1 MKKSGKILSGIAAV
15 SLVAGMCVMPAVA
28 PEMSV
33 TAYAEAT
40 NYTWALKPSEEF
52 ANCDINA
59 VYEKSGFS
67 DANVGYFMESPY
79 SLMKT
84 AGQAYDAY
92 ILIDYNGKKVD
103 MPYSSQYRSE
113 ANNHIQFWSYATD
126 LGDRTPVTSFCTKG
140 GEFIDLEIMTCAL
153 CGLSSRG
160 TSVSGWFAYYDENN
174 KLLYGFAYEP
184 FGFSHPYTNR
194 EVSMNGEGNRG
205 KVTGDYFGTVGSAT
219 IDEDNKQVSF
229 DCKYG
234 ILKNGEMV
242 VGFDDGYDNA
252 LTYKDGVTALR
263 KDGKWY
269 YFDENGNQ
277 MTNIPA
283 CDGELALEGVINSN
297 GTILEYTDYVPYLP
311 SDGYIAVNNENGG
324 GYYDVNGNC
333 IIDVGEFEAVRP
345 VYDGKAWVK
354 YDGKWGVIDIANNS
368 TPVSTTTTTTTAT
381 TTETTTTTTNTVATI
396 TATAINTSS
405 VSTGSNNTTVT
416 TNVPATITTTTASS
430 TLIKTTDT
438 GKNVTTG
445 TGSVTENNVSSTT
458 TTDNNNN
465 SNDSDDNDN
474 NSGNNN
480 SSSNSTG
487 KESPKTGVAGV
498 GMAMTGIAV
507 AIGTTFI
514 FRKKNN

>member
-1 MKKSGKILSGIAAV
+1 MSS
-15 SLVAGMCVMPAVA
+15 VA

-33 TAYAEAT
+33 TAYAEET
-40 NYTWALKPSEEF
+40 NYTWALNPSEEF

-67 DANVGYFMESPY
+67 DANVRYFMESPY

-84 AGQAYDAY
+84 WGQAYAAY

-126 LGDRTPVTSFCTKG
+126 LGDITPVTSFCTKG
-140 GEFIDLEIMTCAL
+140 GEFIDLEIMTCDS
-153 CGLSSRG
+153 CGLSSRD
-160 TSVSGWFAYYDENN
+160 TDVDSCFAYYDENN
-174 KLLYGFAYEP
+174 KLLYNFLYEP
-184 FGFSHPYTNR
+184 FDFSHPYTNR
-194 EVSMNGEGNRG
+194 EVSMNNQGNRG

-219 IDEDNKQVSF
+219 IDEDNQQVSF
-229 DCKYG
+229 NCEYG

-242 VGFDDGYDNA
+242 VGLDDGYDNA
-252 LTYKDGVTALR
+252 LTYKDDVTALR
-263 KDGKWY
+263 KYGKWY
-269 YFDENGNQ
+269 YFDENVNQ
-277 MTNIPA
+277 MTNILA
-283 CDGELALEGVINSN
+283 CDGALALDGIINSD

-311 SDGYIAVNNENGG
+311 SDGYIVVNNENGG

-333 IIDVGEFEAVRP
+333 VIDVGEFEAARP

-368 TPVSTTTTTTTAT
+368 TSVSTMTTTITTTTTI
-381 TTETTTTTTNTVATI
+381 ETTTTITNTVATI

-416 TNVPATITTTTASS
+416 TNVPATITTTTASGA
-430 TLIKTTDT
+430 INTTT
-438 GKNVTTG
+438 A
-445 TGSVTENNVSSTT
+445 TGSNATISTRSVIENNVSSTT
-458 TTDNNNN
+458 TTGNNNN

-480 SSSNSTG
+480 SYSNNSSSG
-487 KESPKTGVAGV
+487 KSSPKTGV

-507 AIGTTFI
+507 AIGTAFV

>member
-15 SLVAGMCVMPAVA
+15 SLVAGMCVMPVVI

-40 NYTWALKPSEEF
+40 NYTWVVEPTIQTDDINPAYAMALEVNYGYFVESKYHIIKENDKFGVIDLDGNIIIEQQYLRLRSEENDHF
-52 ANCDINA
+52 D
-59 VYEKSGFS
+59 FS
-67 DANVGYFMESPY
+67 NDFSESY
-79 SLMKT
+79 L
-84 AGQAYDAY
+84 
-92 ILIDYNGKKVD
+92 
-103 MPYSSQYRSE
+103 
-113 ANNHIQFWSYATD
+113 
-126 LGDRTPVTSFCTKG
+126 FCTKNG
-140 GEFIDLEIMTCAL
+140 KMADAIGIPACSL
-153 CGLSSRG
+153 CDGWLSTTVYGKYGCYDKEKDS
-160 TSVSGWFAYYDENN
+160 FARIGNAMPSD
-174 KLLYGFAYEP
+174 GAYTQ
-184 FGFSHPYTNR
+184 G
-194 EVSMNGEGNRG
+194 SMMGQNSDGII
-205 KVTGDYFGTVGSAT
+205 TGDYLETAQLATFNNDKYKYITLYNKFGV
-219 IDEDNKQVSF
+219 VSNGNIIVDF
-229 DCKYG
+229 D
-234 ILKNGEMV
+234 
-242 VGFDDGYDNA
+242 YDSA

-263 KDGKWY
+263 KDGNWY
-269 YFDENGNQ
+269 YFDESGNQ
-277 MTNIPA
+277 IIDIAVN
-283 CDGELALEGVINSN
+283 GELPLEPLYDEDTQSFTYSI
-297 GTILEYTDYVPYLP
+297 YVPYLP

-324 GYYDVNGNC
+324 GYYDVN
-333 IIDVGEFEAVRP
+333 
-345 VYDGKAWVK
+345 GKAWVK

-368 TPVSTTTTTTTAT
+368 TPVSTTTTTTT

-430 TLIKTTDT
+430 TLIKTTAT

-465 SNDSDDNDN
+465 SNDSDDNNN

-480 SSSNSTG
+480 SSSNNSSSG
-487 KESPKTGVAGV
+487 KSSPKTGVAGV

-507 AIGTTFI
+507 AIGTAFV